1 LLTRIEIKDYY
12 GKLNLSALNKI
23 GIEKTH
29 IDLNIQKPVIYYF
42 VNDQEIYEANKTS
55 LGHDNYTDIIT
66 YDYEDDC
73 DIEHNEVLVS
83 WDRVLENSIKYNV
96 SFENELNRVC
106 IHGLLHLAGHDDQS
120 NEDKEKM
127 RTLENK
133 FLALY
138 CST

>member
-1 LLTRIEIKDYY
+1 
-12 GKLNLSALNKI
+12 
-23 GIEKTH
+23 
-29 IDLNIQKPVIYYF
+29 
-42 VNDQEIYEANKTS
+42 
-55 LGHDNYTDIIT
+55 
-66 YDYEDDC
+66 
-73 DIEHNEVLVS
+73 
-83 WDRVLENSIKYNV
+83 
-96 SFENELNRVC
+96 VC